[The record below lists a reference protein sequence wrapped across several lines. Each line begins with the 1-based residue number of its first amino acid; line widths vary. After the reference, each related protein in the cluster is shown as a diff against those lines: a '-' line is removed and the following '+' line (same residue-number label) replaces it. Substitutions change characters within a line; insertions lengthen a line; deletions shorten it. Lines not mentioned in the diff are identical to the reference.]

1 MNFLLILGVSILQ
14 IIIASIWFSPRLF
27 GNFWMKANGIEGLS
41 KHEIKELGKSAIPF
55 YIIQFVLQL
64 VTNVIIYVAVMNAGP
79 NGAAFALVVW
89 LGFMMPIVVQ
99 NEIWINSENSMKFK
113 KILVVGGQLL
123 ITTVLAGIIFGIFR

>member
-27 GNFWMKANGIEGLS
+27 GKFWMKVNGVEGLS
-41 KHEIKELGKSAIPF
+41 QHEMKELGKSAIPF
-55 YIIQFVLQL
+55 YIIQFILQL
-64 VTNVIIYVAVMNAGP
+64 VTNAIIYIAVANAGP
-79 NGAAFALVVW
+79 NGAAFAFVVW

-113 KILVVGGQLL
+113 KILVVGGQLF
-123 ITTVLAGIIFGIFR
+123 ITTISAGIIFGIFR